1 MSRELYHIITLPTL
15 TTKQA
20 FSPLL
25 WLENTFHKH
34 KDAVPYVTNR
44 ELRFFVFPHRFGI
57 EIPQPLNNL
66 YLIII
71 V

>member
-44 ELRFFVFPHRFGI
+44 ELRFFFFRTGLELKYHSP
-57 EIPQPLNNL
+57 
-66 YLIII
+66 
-71 V
+71 